1 MSATAPLSLSR
12 QRRYMFGVLAVGTFY
27 FMLYDR
33 TNTGSFCD
41 FLERVHERYGKVLI
55 FLDNASYHKSGGVKE
70 TLEKYD
76 GEIILEY
83 LLPYT
88 PELNPVEI
96 RYRKIK
102 RRLSAGMFKTLDDM
116 GRSVR
121 KLFAKRELLPIKL
134 FQYLTG

>member
-1 MSATAPLSLSR
+1 
-12 QRRYMFGVLAVGTFY
+12 MFYEKA
-27 FMLYDR
+27 
-33 TNTGSFCD
+33 NTGSFCD
-41 FLERVHERYGKVLI
+41 FLENVHEKYGKVLI

-76 GEIILEY
+76 GEIMLEC
-83 LLPYT
+83 LPPST

-96 RYRKIK
+96 QWREIK
-102 RRLSAGMFKTLDDM
+102 RRLSARMFKTLDDVE
-116 GRSVR
+116 RSVR